1 MLKGRTSVG
10 DPEIFYF
17 RKNSAAS
24 TLNEDD
30 VEKID
35 LSNYGYIHLT
45 GILPALSE
53 DTKKATFS
61 LIKKAKKQGL
71 FISFD
76 PNLRPQLWKSQ
87 EEMIQTIN
95 ELASYAD
102 LVLPGQAEGKILI
115 GTDDE
120 KEINDFYLQNG
131 ASICVTKC
139 GSKGAYVST
148 KDGEGYMVEGYK
160 VEKVVDTVG
169 AGDGFA
175 TGVVTGLMEGLT
187 LSEAVKRGTAIGAIQ
202 VMSYIANLFSLE
214 IAMLAFALVNLI
226 ALALTIIYVPSMPVK
241 EKMSYGSQLKIL
253 KDINLWWALIA
264 VILLNGANFGVY
276 SYLADYLERVSLLS
290 TEFVSITLLI
300 FGLANILGNV
310 IAGRLL
316 SQRPLSFVGIY
327 PFLLTVLFLVM
338 LFLGNMGFVIM
349 GIVLI
354 WGILVGCAANINQY
368 WITRVASN
376 VPDFAN
382 ALFLVAT
389 NVGTCIA
396 AFVCGIFIDEFGI
409 NNVVL
414 GGILFTVF

>member
-1 MLKGRTSVG
+1 MQSGLILVGEPMGLLIAQTEGSLNNVSSYDLAVAGAEFNVAIGTARLEHKVTYMTKLGDDPFGKRITTVLKDNKIGDEFISFSKERATGFMLKGRTSVG

-148 KDGEGYMVEGYK
+148 KDGEG
-160 VEKVVDTVG
+160 
-169 AGDGFA
+169 
-175 TGVVTGLMEGLT
+175 
-187 LSEAVKRGTAIGAIQ
+187 
-202 VMSYIANLFSLE
+202 
-214 IAMLAFALVNLI
+214 
-226 ALALTIIYVPSMPVK
+226 
-241 EKMSYGSQLKIL
+241 
-253 KDINLWWALIA
+253 
-264 VILLNGANFGVY
+264 
-276 SYLADYLERVSLLS
+276 
-290 TEFVSITLLI
+290 
-300 FGLANILGNV
+300 
-310 IAGRLL
+310 
-316 SQRPLSFVGIY
+316 
-327 PFLLTVLFLVM
+327 
-338 LFLGNMGFVIM
+338 
-349 GIVLI
+349 
-354 WGILVGCAANINQY
+354 
-368 WITRVASN
+368 
-376 VPDFAN
+376 
-382 ALFLVAT
+382 
-389 NVGTCIA
+389 
-396 AFVCGIFIDEFGI
+396 
-409 NNVVL
+409 
-414 GGILFTVF
+414 